1 MILIDID
8 SSSSHISETIWFH
21 ATGLPSWR
29 LKSNIQSGPTNPD
42 DPRDSQDSPTS
53 SEPFSIGIYV
63 SRYFMEESKTPTHP
77 KRNMS
82 DMTVFLRTRWRSNTQ
97 TQVQKDCDNII
108 LLDHDIA
115 MIRGAEKM
123 SSPGPVAT
131 NTLLEMRLYKWSSW
145 AQHPGTFH
153 ISLMNPDTLQT

>member
-1 MILIDID
+1 MSDW
-8 SSSSHISETIWFH
+8 HRKCH
-21 ATGLPSWR
+21 
-29 LKSNIQSGPTNPD
+29 
-42 DPRDSQDSPTS
+42 TS
-53 SEPFSIGIYV
+53 SEVRVMCDKLVVGKRQYL
-63 SRYFMEESKTPTHP
+63 MEESETPRHR

-82 DMTVFLRTRWRSNTQ
+82 DMTVFSKTRWRSNPQ
-97 TQVQKDCDNII
+97 TQVQKDYDNII

-131 NTLLEMRLYKWSSW
+131 NPLLEMRLYKWSSW
-145 AQHPGTFH
+145 SQHPAAFH